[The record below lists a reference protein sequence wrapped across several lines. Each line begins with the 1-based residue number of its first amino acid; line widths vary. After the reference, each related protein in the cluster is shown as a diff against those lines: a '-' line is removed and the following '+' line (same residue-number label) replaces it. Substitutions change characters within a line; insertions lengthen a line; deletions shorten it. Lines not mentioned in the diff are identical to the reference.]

1 MLFTEFDEKAYGEAM
16 REDGYEE
23 GKIDG
28 GLEKLYALFL
38 KGKLTK
44 PVAIEESGL
53 TEAEFNQ
60 ALEEYR
66 KSVATQ

>member
-1 MLFTEFDEKAYGEAM
+1 MLFTEFDEKAYTEAV

-28 GLEKLYALFL
+28 GLEKIYTLFL

-44 PVAIEESGL
+44 LDAVEESGL

-66 KSVATQ
+66 KESVL